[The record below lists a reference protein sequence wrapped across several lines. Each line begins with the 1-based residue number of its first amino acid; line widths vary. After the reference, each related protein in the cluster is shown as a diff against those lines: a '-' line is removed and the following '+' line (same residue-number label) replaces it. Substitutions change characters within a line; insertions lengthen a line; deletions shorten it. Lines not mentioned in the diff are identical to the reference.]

1 MGVLMIAFDMIVFD
15 ERQRKRGDTM
25 TKQTS
30 SWNGIMQYSFLAVF
44 ANDGRIDAAEMAFL
58 EKLALRD
65 GTVDAQER
73 TVLSRIFAKVDQ
85 ESVTPDVWAEILSF
99 KERHGIP

>member
-1 MGVLMIAFDMIVFD
+1 
-15 ERQRKRGDTM
+15 M

-30 SWNGIMQYSFLAVF
+30 SWNEIMQYSFLAVF

-65 GTVDAQER
+65 GTVDPQER
-73 TVLSRIFAKVDQ
+73 AVLSRIFSKVDQ

-99 KERHGIP
+99 KERHDIP